1 MFHPISAFIA
11 WRYSTAGKQ
20 NSFVSFIN
28 RFSVAGIA
36 LGLMALI
43 VVVSVMNGF
52 EAQLKARI
60 LGLVPHVVV
69 SHSDDVDP
77 VQLKKLDNVS
87 GVSPFLEAQG
97 VLQSKSG
104 LRGVQIQG
112 VMAEDMQKQ
121 NSVLNDS
128 MQLGQLSSMTPGSFT
143 VIISQSLGRQLQVGV
158 GDKVRVLMAGA
169 SVYTPFGRLPSQRLV
184 TVAGVHN
191 VGSRLDEKIIFM
203 ALPDL
208 KKMLRRSADSPADY
222 RLFLGDAFAYQQT
235 VQQLDEADIESE
247 NWRTRQGP
255 LFDAVK
261 MEGNMMFL
269 MLILIIAV
277 AAFNIVSALVM
288 VVSEKQGDIA
298 ILQTQGLSRTK
309 LMAVFMLNGVFN
321 GVKGAAIGLILG
333 VLIALELNTLLEWMG
348 VSLALSAD
356 GAAVP
361 VDIRLSQVALY
372 TLFSLLLC
380 FLASLY
386 PALRAMRT
394 QPATALQND

>member
-60 LGLVPHVVV
+60 LGLVPHIVV
-69 SHSDDVDP
+69 SHSDNIDP
-77 VQLKKLDNVS
+77 AQLEKLENVHT
-87 GVSPFLEAQG
+87 VTPFLEAQG

-112 VMAEDMQKQ
+112 VMAEDMQ
-121 NSVLNDS
+121 NSVLDNS

-143 VIISQSLGRQLQVGV
+143 VIISQALGRQLQVGV
-158 GDKVRVLMAGA
+158 GDKVRILMAGA

-203 ALPDL
+203 ALTDL
-208 KKMLRRSADSPADY
+208 KKMLRRADDSPADY
-222 RLFLGDAFAYQQT
+222 RLFLNDAFTYQPT
-235 VQQLDEADIESE
+235 VQLLNNAGLESE

-298 ILQTQGLSRTK
+298 ILQTQGLSRAK

-321 GVKGAAIGLILG
+321 GVKGAVIGLVLG

-361 VDIRLSQVALY
+361 VDIRVSQVAIY
-372 TLFSLLLC
+372 TLLSLLLC

-394 QPATALQND
+394 QPAAALQND

>member
-60 LGLVPHVVV
+60 LGLVPHIVV
-69 SHSDDVDP
+69 SHSDNTNP
-77 VQLKKLDNVS
+77 MQLERLENVEM
-87 GVSPFLEAQG
+87 VSPFLEAQG

-104 LRGVQIQG
+104 LRGVQVQG
-112 VMAEDMQKQ
+112 VLAEDMQ
-121 NSVLNDS
+121 NSVLDNS

-158 GDKVRVLMAGA
+158 GDKVRILMAGA

-203 ALPDL
+203 SLNDL

-222 RLFLGDAFAYQQT
+222 RLFLNDAFAYQQT
-235 VQQLDEADIESE
+235 VMQLDEAGFESE

-298 ILQTQGLSRTK
+298 ILQTQGLSQAK

-321 GVKGAAIGLILG
+321 GIKGAAIGLILG

-361 VDIRLSQVALY
+361 VDIRVSQVAIY

-386 PALRAMRT
+386 PAMRAMRT

>member
-11 WRYSTAGKQ
+11 WRYSTASKQ

-52 EAQLKARI
+52 EAQLKSRI
-60 LGLVPHVVV
+60 LGLVPHIVVA
-69 SHSDDVDP
+69 HDE
-77 VQLKKLDNVS
+77 
-87 GVSPFLEAQG
+87 GVSQQTLARLNNVKKVTPFLEAQG
-97 VLQSKSG
+97 VLQSRNG
-104 LRGVQIQG
+104 LRGIQIQG
-112 VMAEDMQKQ
+112 VVAADMQQ
-121 NSVLNDS
+121 SILADN
-128 MQLGQLSSMTPGSFT
+128 MQLGQIDTLTQGSFRV
-143 VIISQSLGRQLQVGV
+143 VISKALGRQLQIGV
-158 GDKVRVLMAGA
+158 GDKVRLLMAGA

-191 VGSRLDEKIIFM
+191 VGSRLDEKFVFM
-203 ALPDL
+203 PVDDL
-208 KKMLRRSADSPADY
+208 KRMMRKSTQSPADY
-222 RLFLGDAFAYQQT
+222 RLFLNEPFAYQST
-235 VQQLDEADIESE
+235 VAQLDQAKLSSE

-269 MLILIIAV
+269 MLVLIIAV

-298 ILQTQGLSRTK
+298 ILQTQGLGQYK
-309 LMAVFMLNGVFN
+309 LMTIFMLNGVFN
-321 GVKGAAIGLILG
+321 GVRGAAIGLVLG
-333 VLIALELNTLLEWMG
+333 VVVALTLNDMLEWLG

-356 GAAVP
+356 GTAVP
-361 VDIRLSQVALY
+361 VDIRWPQVATY
-372 TLFSLLLC
+372 TLLSLGLC
-380 FLASLY
+380 FIASLY
-386 PALRAMRT
+386 PAYRAMQT
-394 QPATALQND
+394 QPATALQNE